1 MRTHSN
7 RRSFL
12 KTLGGGILILAF
24 TRPAFGQTNRR
35 ARTAPA
41 ALDAWLRIAPDGT
54 VTFFTGKTEI
64 GQNIRTSL
72 SQGIAEELPMPLE
85 SISLIM
91 ADTDL
96 VPWDGGTVGSR
107 TTSQMFPQ
115 LRRAAAAA
123 REALID
129 RAAAD
134 WKVPR
139 TEIQVDAGRVLH
151 AASGRSAGFGELVRD
166 RPLLREIDE
175 STPLRPATDWKICGT
190 SVPKV
195 NGRSFVTGAHPFT
208 SDLARPG
215 MLHGRILRAPAFGA
229 KLLSL
234 DPAGADRLPG
244 VTVVHEGDFV
254 GVTAPTP
261 HTVKVALDQLRPQ
274 WQLSPQVS
282 EEALFAH
289 LRPGFKTG
297 ASTEGDSTSG
307 ELSHRGT
314 YTVDYIAHVP
324 LEPRAALAEWREG
337 KVTVWTG
344 TQRPFA
350 VREEIAQALRVAEDR
365 VRVIVPDTGSAYGGK
380 HSGEAAVEAA
390 RLARAAGAPVK
401 LVWTREEE
409 FTWAYARPAGVMEI
423 ASRVR
428 SDGTLLAWQHDNWNS
443 GGSGLALPYN
453 APSPR
458 TGYHRAD
465 SPLRQGSYRALAATA
480 NHFARETH
488 IDELAAALSLD
499 PLDFRLR
506 NLTDQRLRDV
516 LVAAA
521 EQFGWS
527 RRTRGEPGRGAGLAL
542 GIEKNSVVATCVEVS
557 ISAGS
562 GEVKVERVVQAFEC
576 GAVINPAHL
585 RGQNE
590 GCIIQGLGGALFE
603 RLSFRDGRILNPRL
617 SAYRVPRFVDLPK
630 IEIVLLDRKERASI
644 GGSETPIVGIAPAV
658 GNAIHAAT
666 GVRLRALPL
675 APDGVQTTRAGES
688 SPALNAQRAT

>member
-1 MRTHSN
+1 MSTHVN
-7 RRSFL
+7 RRDFL

-24 TRPAFGQTNRR
+24 TRPGFAQTNRR
-35 ARTAPA
+35 NRNAPA
-41 ALDAWLRIAPDGT
+41 ALDAWLRIAPDGK

-72 SQGIAEELPMPLE
+72 TQGIAEELPMPLE
-85 SISLIM
+85 FISLIM

-129 RAAAD
+129 RAADD

-139 TEIQVDAGRVLH
+139 NEIQVDAGRVLH

-166 RPLLREIDE
+166 RPLVREIDE
-175 STPLRPATDWKICGT
+175 STPLRAATDWKICGT
-190 SVPKV
+190 SVAKV
-195 NGRSFVTGAHPFT
+195 NGRSFVTGAHAFT
-208 SDLARPG
+208 SDLIRPG
-215 MLHGRILRAPAFGA
+215 MVFGRILRAPAFGA
-229 KLLSL
+229 KLVSL

-244 VTVVHEGDFV
+244 VSVVHDGDFI

-261 HTVKVALDQLRPQ
+261 HTAKTAVDLLRPQ

-282 EEALFAH
+282 EDALFTH
-289 LRPGFKTG
+289 LRPGFKPG
-297 ASTEGDSTSG
+297 ASTEGNPTSG

-324 LEPRAALAEWREG
+324 LEPRAAVAEWLDG

-390 RLARAAGAPVK
+390 RLARVAGAPVK

-428 SDGTLLAWQHDNWNS
+428 PDGTLLAWQHDNWNS
-443 GGSGLALPYN
+443 GGSGLSSPYS

-458 TGYHRAD
+458 TDYHRAD

-488 IDELAAALSLD
+488 IDELAVALSLD

-506 NLTDQRLRDV
+506 NLTNERLRDV
-516 LVAAA
+516 LMAVT
-521 EQFGWS
+521 ERFGWRS
-527 RRTRGEPGRGAGLAL
+527 RTRGQPGRGAGLAL
-542 GIEKNSVVATCVEVS
+542 GIEKNSVVATCAEVS
-557 ISAGS
+557 IAPDS

-585 RGQNE
+585 QGQNE

-617 SAYRVPRFVDLPK
+617 SAYRLPRFSDLPA
-630 IEIVLLDRKERASI
+630 IEIVLLDRKDRASI

-675 APDGVQTTRAGES
+675 VPNGLKVPTSAG
-688 SPALNAQRAT
+688 

>member
-1 MRTHSN
+1 MRTHVN

-24 TRPAFGQTNRR
+24 TRPSFAQTNRR
-35 ARTAPA
+35 NRTAPA

-72 SQGIAEELPMPLE
+72 TQGIAEELPIPLE

-129 RAAAD
+129 RAAD
-134 WKVPR
+134 EWKVPR
-139 TEIQVDAGRVLH
+139 AEIQVDAGRVLH
-151 AASGRSAGFGELVRD
+151 AASGRSAGFGELVRN
-166 RPLLREIDE
+166 RPLVREIDE
-175 STPLRPATDWKICGT
+175 ATPLRSATDWKICGT
-190 SVPKV
+190 SVAKI
-195 NGRSFVTGAHPFT
+195 NGRAFVTGAHAFT
-208 SDLARPG
+208 SDLIRPG
-215 MLHGRILRAPAFGA
+215 MVFGRVLRPPAFGA

-244 VTVVHEGDFV
+244 VTVVHDGDFV

-261 HTVKVALDQLRPQ
+261 HTAKTAVDLLRPQ

-282 EEALFAH
+282 EDALFNH
-289 LRPGFKTG
+289 LRPGFKPG
-297 ASTEGDSTSG
+297 ASTEGNPTSG

-324 LEPRAALAEWREG
+324 LEPRAAVAESQDG
-337 KVTVWTG
+337 KLTVWTG

-350 VREEIAQALRVAEDR
+350 VREEIAKALAIAEDR

-390 RLARAAGAPVK
+390 RLSRAAGAPVK
-401 LVWTREEE
+401 LVWTREED

-423 ASRVR
+423 ASRAR
-428 SDGTLLAWQHDNWNS
+428 PDGTLLAWQHDNWNS
-443 GGSGLALPYN
+443 GGSGLTLPYA

-458 TGYHRAD
+458 TEYHRAD

-488 IDELAAALSLD
+488 IDELAIALSLD

-506 NLTDQRLRDV
+506 NLTDARLRDV
-516 LVAAA
+516 LIAAT
-521 EQFGWS
+521 ERFGWHT
-527 RRTRGEPGRGAGLAL
+527 RTRGQPGRGAGLAL
-542 GIEKNSVVATCVEVS
+542 GIEKNSVVATCAEVS
-557 ISAGS
+557 IAAGS

-576 GAVINPAHL
+576 GAVINPDHL

-617 SAYRVPRFVDLPK
+617 SAYRLPRFADLPK
-630 IEIVLLDRKERASI
+630 IEIVLLDRKDRAPI

-675 APDGVQTTRAGES
+675 APEGVKTTRVG
-688 SPALNAQRAT
+688 